1 MKTTYSM
8 MESNL
13 RSLWFNEVSSRA
25 ERLFSH
31 APEVKSLQHT
41 SVDNEKGR
49 GGILS
54 FYAYLLQIHTF
65 LFVTEKVYVKKKS
78 KIYIYFISV

>member
-49 GGILS
+49 GGNSKFLC
-54 FYAYLLQIHTF
+54 LLTTNTH
-65 LFVTEKVYVKKKS
+65 
-78 KIYIYFISV
+78 ISVCNRKGIC